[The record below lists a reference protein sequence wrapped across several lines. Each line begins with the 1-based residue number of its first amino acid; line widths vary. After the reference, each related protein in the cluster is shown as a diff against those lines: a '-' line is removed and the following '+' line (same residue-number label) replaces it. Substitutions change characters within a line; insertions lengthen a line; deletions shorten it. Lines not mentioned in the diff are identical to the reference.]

1 MKHEEF
7 IEPIP
12 GKIMSAYG
20 EISDLGTLLCYWGKF
35 PPVTVNNDG
44 RVQPECATYR
54 VDGKDY
60 DLYALLH
67 WVGQEI
73 YSNNQG
79 VATLSSRAPTRTLT
93 NASGATGITTKF
105 ATVDTVAKLLMGTVL
120 AQDGAGTQTFAAP
133 KAIEGVEKITVT
145 LEPGQNEEPNEVHE
159 INLSSPLYG
168 MSDAED
174 SIRMDDVLVTRKTK
188 HIVLD
193 GTEAWTAGEADAAPY
208 VLTLA
213 DKKVGTTNFACSHS
227 IPAGTGTTAGT
238 CVGSAEDGTIT
249 FYPPA
254 GEDYDTLDEWKAAL
268 AAQAAGDPEADPEP
282 IDPTPVQLVYELN
295 EAVSEVDSGA
305 WEGFSLW
312 DDTTKI
318 THDGGGAL
326 SVNYLLDMNAV
337 VADLETRLALVEAAI
352 ET

>member
-79 VATLSSRAPTRTLT
+79 IATLSSRAPTRTLT

-105 ATVDTVAKLLMGTVL
+105 ATVDTAAKLLIGTVL
-120 AQDGAGTQTFAAP
+120 AQTGAPAQTFAAP

-145 LEPGQNEEPNEVHE
+145 LEPGQNEDPEEVRE
-159 INLSSPLYG
+159 VNLSSPLYG
-168 MSDAED
+168 MSGTED

-193 GTEAWTAGEADAAPY
+193 GTETWTAGEDDVAPY
-208 VLTLA
+208 VLSLA
-213 DKKVGTTNFACSHS
+213 DKKKGTTNFACSHS
-227 IPAGTGTTAGT
+227 VPAGTGTTAGT
-238 CVGSAEDGTIT
+238 CVGSDEDGTIT

-254 GEDYDTLDEWKAAL
+254 DEDYNTLDKWKAAL
-268 AAQAAGDPEADPEP
+268 AAQAAGDPEAKPAP
-282 IDPTPVQLVYELN
+282 IAPTPVQLVYELDK
-295 EAVSEVDSGA
+295 AVTEVDSGA
-305 WEGFSLW
+305 WEGFNLW

-337 VADLETRLALVEAAI
+337 VDDFETRLASVETSA

>member
-1 MKHEEF
+1 M
-7 IEPIP
+7 
-12 GKIMSAYG
+12 
-20 EISDLGTLLCYWGKF
+20 
-35 PPVTVNNDG
+35 
-44 RVQPECATYR
+44 
-54 VDGKDY
+54 DGKDY

-93 NASGATGITTKF
+93 NASGATGITTEF
-105 ATVDTVAKLLMGTVL
+105 ATVDTVAKLLIGTVL
-120 AQDGAGTQTFAAP
+120 TQTGAPAQTFAAP

-145 LEPGQNEEPNEVHE
+145 LEPGQNEAESEVRE
-159 INLSSPLYG
+159 VNLSSPLYG
-168 MSDAED
+168 MSGAED

-193 GTEAWTAGEADAAPY
+193 GTETWTAGDAGY
-208 VLTLA
+208 VLALA
-213 DKKVGTTNFACSHS
+213 DKKAGTTNFACSHS
-227 IPAGTGTTAGT
+227 IPAETGTDAGT
-238 CVGSAEDGTIT
+238 CVGSAADGTIT
-249 FYPPA
+249 FYPPT
-254 GEDYDTLDEWKAAL
+254 GDDYDTLDEWKAAL
-268 AAQAAGDPEADPEP
+268 AAQASGDPEADPP
-282 IDPTPVQLVYELN
+282 TDPTPVQLVYELN

-337 VADLETRLALVEAAI
+337 VADLETRLAAAEAAI
-352 ET
+352 DV